1 MIVFDNVCFSYGP
14 REILKDVSFTA
25 RFDERIAVLG
35 ESGSGKTTILKL
47 NSRANHS

>member
-25 RFDERIAVLG
+25 QFDERIAVLG
-35 ESGSGKTTILKL
+35 ESGSGKNNDFKT
-47 NSRANHS
+47 